1 MELETDEGFT
11 GWGEAVLEGY
21 CGVVLTCVQE
31 LPVYLIGADSDRIED
46 LWNTIY
52 RADFYRGGVLMSALV
67 GID

>member
-1 MELETDEGFT
+1 M
-11 GWGEAVLEGY
+11 LEGY